1 LRSLDV
7 AFCTKGTASRRTKAV
22 AAHWFRKAAD
32 GGCTGAQ
39 IMLGSMHESGDGVPL
54 DLNVVKQ
61 LYTRAAARGDEV
73 ASFLLDRIRTREVQL
88 RLGQQQAQARGGLSD
103 WGLACLVAPPD
114 PVNMEYE
121 PNGDDDDASSD
132 DEGGESDYESAESL
146 DDTGGDVGL
155 DCDDEDGTDLY
166 GGPGGWPGDF

>member
-1 LRSLDV
+1 MGCKYHGGHGV
-7 AFCTKGTASRRTKAV
+7 TKDRAV

-39 IMLGSMHESGDGVPL
+39 VMLGSMYESGDGVSL
-54 DLNVVKQ
+54 DLNVAKQ
-61 LYTRAAARGDEV
+61 LYTRAAARGDDV
-73 ASFLLDRIRTREVQL
+73 ASFLLDRMSTREVQL
-88 RLGQQQAQARGGLSD
+88 RLGQQMARGGLSAL
-103 WGLACLVAPPD
+103 GLACLVDPPE
-114 PVNMEYE
+114 PVTMKYE

-132 DEGGESDYESAESL
+132 EDEGGGTDCESADSQ
-146 DDTGGDVGL
+146 DDTGGDGGF